1 MISKFALPTSRQILM
16 HGPFQNLK
24 FAQPLGT
31 RAENQKFDW
40 STHQILNGSG
50 ICHGYRALVKFVE
63 IWFSKSD
70 IWMTSEICFGS
81 LQNLGNSA
89 SNQILSS
96 IATYLQAFWGGG
108 RKQQNSTITFEIW
121 NLKSEIKLVLRCSVH
136 LKSEI
141 WNLKSK
147 TWSQF
152 AIWNLKSEI
161 WNLIQMPKWN
171 NEIGKI
177 ARTLQYILYIW
188 NPFQLTLHSIAHIH
202 M

>member
-1 MISKFALPTSRQILM
+1 M
-16 HGPFQNLK
+16 HGPFKNLK
-24 FAQPLGT
+24 IAQPLGT

-40 STHQILNGSG
+40 SMHQILNGSG

-70 IWMTSEICFGS
+70 IWMTSEICLMMLRNLKTILFAEKDATCGS

-108 RKQQNSTITFEIW
+108 RKQQNLTKFW
-121 NLKSEIKLVLRCSVH
+121 H

-141 WNLKSK
+141 WNLEFDQGAS
-147 TWSQF
+147 F
-152 AIWNLKSEI
+152 G
-161 WNLIQMPKWN
+161 P
-171 NEIGKI
+171 
-177 ARTLQYILYIW
+177 IL
-188 NPFQLTLHSIAHIH
+188 A
-202 M
+202 